1 MRMRMAAWVV
11 ACLAGLLQ
19 GGCLGPFGPA
29 PWEVAR
35 VRKQWV
41 AYFENG
47 YGRTGSQTIRH
58 FDPSVGTAMG
68 YRLWQGQY
76 RGIPI
81 ALYSCSFSK
90 AWGSDLVW
98 LSIVLATEKAGV
110 RPSKDYPYYSGPP
123 IPRAIVR
130 EVAEHRF
137 PPGEI
142 DVTSILTEAHR
153 PNSWDVRQV
162 RVEVRDE
169 GNGRLG
175 FRINATEKPTWAAFD
190 LEAALKGEAL
200 SGPRAIESLSYPSL
214 TAEEFAKVTIA
225 ELSKWDTTSARWWE
239 GFPSTAEMSQVDHPM
254 WDDSGAVK
262 TLLSAVPVGPLAHAI
277 RVMSRRSA
285 KEPGYLLRLESIDAT
300 LLGLARHD
308 AKEVRHAFCQ
318 LLGQTELWPRNVH
331 DLEPLL
337 MSDDRTVQGHVLSA
351 FTRRKESP
359 RRLDRVRELAASE
372 DGSVR
377 LMAQRVLALPD
388 D

>member
-11 ACLAGLLQ
+11 GCLAGLLQ

-35 VRKQWV
+35 VREQWV
-41 AYFENG
+41 AYLENG
-47 YGRTGSQTIRH
+47 YGRTGSQPIQH

-68 YRLWQGQY
+68 CRLWQGQY
-76 RGIPI
+76 RGVPI

-90 AWGSDLVW
+90 AWGGDLVW
-98 LSIVLATEKAGV
+98 MSIVLATEKAGV
-110 RPSKDYPYYSGPP
+110 PPSKDYPHYSGPP

-130 EVAEHRF
+130 EVAEHRY
-137 PPGEI
+137 PPDEI
-142 DVTSILTEAHR
+142 DVTSILTIAHR

-175 FRINATEKPTWAAFD
+175 FRINATKELTWAAFD
-190 LEAALKGEAL
+190 LEAVLAGEAL
-200 SGPRAIESLSYPSL
+200 SGPRTIESLSYPSL
-214 TAEEFAKVTIA
+214 TAEEFAKVMIA
-225 ELSKWDTTSARWWE
+225 ELSKWDTKSARWWE
-239 GFPSTAEMSQVDHPM
+239 GFPSTAEMSKLDHPM
-254 WDDSGAVK
+254 WDDPVAVK
-262 TLLSAVPVGPLAHAI
+262 ALLTTVPVGPLVHAI
-277 RVMSRRSA
+277 RVMARRSA

-300 LLGLARHD
+300 LLGLARHN
-308 AKEVRHAFCQ
+308 ALEVRHAFCQ

-337 MSDDRTVQGHVLSA
+337 LSDDRTVQGHVLWA
-351 FTRRKESP
+351 FTRRREVP
-359 RRLDRVRELAASE
+359 NRLDRVRELAKSKDE
-372 DGSVR
+372 YVR
-377 LMAQRVLALPD
+377 SAAERVLELAD